1 MFSLTRRVF
10 GCFIY
15 FLLHFKLLAN
25 ILKFGKVPMKIWTF
39 SEKLANL
46 IAINTHLA
54 LVGLELQ
61 WFSPLAAQ

>member
-1 MFSLTRRVF
+1 MQ
-10 GCFIY
+10 
-15 FLLHFKLLAN
+15 
-25 ILKFGKVPMKIWTF
+25 IWTF